1 MKPYEAGWKLHSTHS
16 QPEQLIV
23 ALSCWDFLILAEA
36 VSAVPSCWDYHGC
49 KWRHLKTIEA
59 FWTRSSQILLSVDR
73 WSSQFFL
80 SSALSWWLSWPLSSL
95 QSLFPLTSGVLL
107 SASSV
112 FCCCFCFCRRRR
124 RLLVVGCLLMLFV
137 VLLFVVC
144 RCCCP
149 CGGACACACACACAA
164 VAGGVGGVVDALGI
178 IGVSGVAVRVSAF
191 SRCLG
196 ISFVSSL
203 WCNSGCSPTLQ
214 QLKMKV
220 VIVAGGASQGNWLL
234 FFCLQHQ
241 LRCAF

>member
-1 MKPYEAGWKLHSTHS
+1 MVVLATV
-16 QPEQLIV
+16 LIG
-23 ALSCWDFLILAEA
+23 I
-36 VSAVPSCWDYHGC
+36 P
-49 KWRHLKTIEA
+49 
-59 FWTRSSQILLSVDR
+59 
-73 WSSQFFL
+73 
-80 SSALSWWLSWPLSSL
+80 
-95 QSLFPLTSGVLL
+95 FPLTSCVLL

-112 FCCCFCFCRRRR
+112 FCCCFCFRR
-124 RLLVVGCLLMLFV
+124 RLFVVGCLLMLFV

-149 CGGACACACACACAA
+149 CGGACACACACAA

-220 VIVAGGASQGNWLL
+220 IVLLYLKCNTPGLLVVIVAGGASQGKIGCC
-234 FFCLQHQ
+234 FFLPSTSTQMCI
-241 LRCAF
+241 LRSST

>member
-1 MKPYEAGWKLHSTHS
+1 MKRCTA
-16 QPEQLIV
+16 
-23 ALSCWDFLILAEA
+23 D
-36 VSAVPSCWDYHGC
+36 
-49 KWRHLKTIEA
+49 
-59 FWTRSSQILLSVDR
+59 RSDQSVY
-73 WSSQFFL
+73 
-80 SSALSWWLSWPLSSL
+80 
-95 QSLFPLTSGVLL
+95 
-107 SASSV
+107 
-112 FCCCFCFCRRRR
+112 
-124 RLLVVGCLLMLFV
+124 V